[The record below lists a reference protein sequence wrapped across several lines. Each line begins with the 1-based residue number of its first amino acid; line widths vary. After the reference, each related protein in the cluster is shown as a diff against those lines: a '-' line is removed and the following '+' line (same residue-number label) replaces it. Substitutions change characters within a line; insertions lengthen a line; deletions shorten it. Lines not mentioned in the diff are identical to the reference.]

1 MPYLLRLC
9 SPLQGLASRNI
20 KLHKGATMKK
30 KRIIFAGIAVLLV
43 VVVFALI
50 ASVPKWSEKSF
61 EAVVQETVTMPDGE
75 TRLIVERTTEIYGN
89 PLNSL
94 HIGEETKLL
103 DTNGN
108 KISIEDLQPGIKIKV
123 TLKDA
128 FTEEIPFYY
137 PTVYEIEILE
147 NAL

>member
-1 MPYLLRLC
+1 
-9 SPLQGLASRNI
+9 
-20 KLHKGATMKK
+20 MKK
-30 KRIIFAGIAVLLV
+30 KKIYFVGIVILLV
-43 VVVFALI
+43 VAVIALLTSI
-50 ASVPKWSEKSF
+50 PKWSEKSF